1 MKKKERQEF
10 LNGLKMVSVM
20 RGAGIQIA
28 EALRTAGEE
37 MGDTRTG
44 VLFRRTAR
52 RVEEGEKLHTAFK
65 KEHMERDELLYT
77 ALQTGEESGAL
88 KRILQEYVVYRM
100 KMEDFYDRTMQGIR
114 YPVFVIFTAVI
125 VLLFMLLAV
134 IPSFKGIYAISGGEI
149 PELTKK
155 ILAASDF
162 LSNNIILLTFIFTG
176 IMLTTG
182 KYIKRLTA
190 GSYVMPEILYRV
202 PYAGKLYK
210 QHIMAAFCR
219 NMHILLQSGVRI
231 AEAMT
236 ISAGISSNQKF
247 KSEVLNAAEQIRRG
261 KESSSFF
268 TTTVFFDTIYK
279 TLYRTGERSGEM
291 EEIFRY
297 LGEHYTEELDKSIQK
312 ITSIL
317 EPVLILLIGGII
329 AVILAGL
336 YLPLFE
342 SAGGFV

>member
-1 MKKKERQEF
+1 
-10 LNGLKMVSVM
+10 MVSVM
-20 RGAGIQIA
+20 HGAGIQIT
-28 EALRTAGEE
+28 EALKTAGEE
-37 MGDTRTG
+37 MGDTKTG
-44 VLFRRTAR
+44 TLFRRAAK

-65 KEHMERDELLYT
+65 KEHKERDELLYT

-88 KRILQEYVVYRM
+88 KRILHEYVVYRM
-100 KMEDFYDRTMQGIR
+100 KMEDFYDKTMQGIR
-114 YPVFVIFTAVI
+114 YPIFVIITAIV

-134 IPSFKGIYAISGGEI
+134 IPSFKGIYANGGGEI

-162 LSNNIILLTFIFTG
+162 LRNNIILLTFIFTAV
-176 IMLTTG
+176 MLALG
-182 KYIKRLTA
+182 NYIKRLSE
-190 GSYVMPEILYRV
+190 GNYVLPEILYRV
-202 PYAGKLYK
+202 PIAGKLYK
-210 QHIMAAFCR
+210 QHILSAFCR

-231 AEAMT
+231 AEAMS
-236 ISAGISSNQKF
+236 ISAGISSNDRF
-247 KSEVLNAAEQIRRG
+247 RNEVLTAAEQIRRG
-261 KESSSFF
+261 RESSSFL

-279 TLYRTGERSGEM
+279 TLYRTGEKSGEM
-291 EEIFRY
+291 EEIYRY
-297 LGEHYTEELDKSIQK
+297 LAEHYTEELDKSIQK
-312 ITSIL
+312 ITGIL